1 MSRLIILAIVL
12 FAAASV
18 VFLASAQQS
27 DEDVR
32 GAFLS
37 TRPKTTN
44 DNAPR
49 RPRPKPQQNNNT
61 SQPGPRNHNNVKNAN
76 AGNTNARFSNV
87 NSNRVPLSAIALG
100 YTIFMRDVNGR
111 AVRVDPSREF
121 HNGDRIRISLEPNVD
136 GYVYV
141 FHTEN
146 DGPPEMIYPE
156 DRKSVV

>member
-12 FAAASV
+12 LSV
-18 VFLASAQQS
+18 AGGTYLASAQQS
-27 DEDVR
+27 DEEVR

-44 DNAPR
+44 SNPPATRRR
-49 RPRPKPQQNNNT
+49 RPPQRPANT
-61 SQPGPRNHNNVKNAN
+61 ASVSVKNTNTKIANTNAN
-76 AGNTNARFSNV
+76 ASFAANTNRL
-87 NSNRVPLSAIALG
+87 PLSAIALG

-111 AVRVDPSREF
+111 AVRVDPTREF

-146 DGPPEMIYPE
+146 DGPPE
-156 DRKSVV
+156 